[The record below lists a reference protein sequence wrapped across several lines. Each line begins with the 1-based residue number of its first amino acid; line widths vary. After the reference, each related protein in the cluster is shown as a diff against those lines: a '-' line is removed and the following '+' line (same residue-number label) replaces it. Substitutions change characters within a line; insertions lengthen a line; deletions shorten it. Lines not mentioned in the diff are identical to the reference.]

1 MTPAIRI
8 AEAAGI
14 KIGIHPYEHDPTNQ
28 QYGLEAAESLGVPV
42 DSVFKTLVI
51 DLGGSLKTR
60 SAIAVIPVSKTLN
73 LKAAAAAL
81 GHKTATMTK
90 PDKAERITG
99 YVRGGISPLG
109 SRTAL
114 DTVIDLSASKLEN
127 LYCSG
132 GKRGLDICIG
142 LEDLVQLTNAKL
154 AAIAR

>member
-1 MTPAIRI
+1 MTPAIRV

-14 KIGIHPYEHDPTNQ
+14 EIGVHPYEHDPTNH

-42 DSVFKTLVI
+42 ESVFKTLVI
-51 DLGGSLKTR
+51 DLGGSPGSR
-60 SAIAVIPVSKTLN
+60 SAIAVIPVSKTLS

-81 GHKTATMTK
+81 GHKTATMTN
-90 PDKAERITG
+90 PEKAERITG

-109 SRTAL
+109 TRTAL
-114 DTVIDLSASKLEN
+114 ETVVDLSTSSLER

-142 LEDLVQLTNAKL
+142 SHDLVRLTNAKL

>member
-1 MTPAIRI
+1 MTPAIRV

-114 DTVIDLSASKLEN
+114 DTVIDLSSSKLEN